1 MLSTR
6 HTAAA
11 LLLSAAMALTG
22 TLPATAEWA
31 PGKNVKI
38 VVPFPAGGTADVIA
52 RILTQ
57 QISKTSNQQFVIENR
72 PGGGTVTG
80 TDVVARSP
88 NDGTTLLIMANSFT
102 INPSLRASL
111 PYDIF
116 TSFEP
121 VCSLVY
127 SPMVLAV
134 NNASPHKSFADFVA
148 AAKVKPPTQSVAG
161 VGPATAHH
169 MALEMLKRSAGIDF
183 SFVPHPGGAPAV
195 NTVVGNHVSAAL
207 ANVSEMQSNLG
218 ANLRP
223 IAVGAEKRL
232 DAYKDVPTFKEL
244 GHPDMIATAWFG
256 MVAPAKTPEPV
267 LAAIAK
273 ELKAALADPETAK
286 KFDDVGLIKIVNCGA
301 DFAAYLKKQHE
312 QYATVIKEAGIKAQ

>member
-1 MLSTR
+1 MLSMGRAAAGFVLSAVVTLASTL
-6 HTAAA
+6 TAA
-11 LLLSAAMALTG
+11 
-22 TLPATAEWA
+22 AEWA
-31 PGKNVKI
+31 PGKTVKVI
-38 VVPFPAGGTADVIA
+38 VPFPAGGTADVIA

-57 QISKTSNQQFVIENR
+57 QITKTSNQQFVIENR

-80 TDVVARSP
+80 TDVAARSP
-88 NDGTTLLIMANSFT
+88 NDGTALLIMANSFT
-102 INPSLRASL
+102 INPSLRPSL

-134 NNASPHKSFADFVA
+134 NNASPHKTFADFVA
-148 AAKVKPPTQSVAG
+148 AAKAKPPTQSVAA

-218 ANLRP
+218 TNLRP
-223 IAVGAEKRL
+223 LAVGAEQRL
-232 DAYKDVPTFKEL
+232 AAYKDVPTFKEL
-244 GHPDMIATAWFG
+244 GHRDMIATAWFG
-256 MVAPAKTPEPV
+256 IVAPAKTPDPV
-267 LAAIAK
+267 LAAITK
-273 ELKAALADPETAK
+273 ELRGALDDADVSK
-286 KFDDVGLIKIVNCGA
+286 KLDDVGLIKLVNCGA
-301 DFAAYLKKQHE
+301 DYAAYLKKQYE
-312 QYATVIKEAGIKAQ
+312 QYATVIKEAGIKGQ

>member
-1 MLSTR
+1 MMTIGRS
-6 HTAAA
+6 AAG
-11 LLLSAAMALTG
+11 LVLSAALTLAG
-22 TLPATAEWA
+22 TLTAAAEWA
-31 PGKNVKI
+31 PGKTVKI
-38 VVPFPAGGTADVIA
+38 IVPFPAGETADVIA

-57 QISKTSNQQFVIENR
+57 QIGKTANQQFVIENR

-80 TDVVARSP
+80 TDVAARSP
-88 NDGTTLLIMANSFT
+88 ADGTALLIMANSFT
-102 INPSLRASL
+102 INPSLRTSL

-134 NNASPHKSFADFVA
+134 NNASPHKTSADFAA
-148 AAKVKPPTQSVAG
+148 AAKAKPPTQSVAA

-195 NTVVGNHVSAAL
+195 NTLVGNHVSAAI
-207 ANVSEMQSNLG
+207 ANVSEMQENLG
-218 ANLRP
+218 PNLRP
-223 IAVGAEKRL
+223 LAVGSSERL
-232 DAYKDVPTFKEL
+232 AAYKDVPTFKEL

-267 LAAIAK
+267 LAQIAR
-273 ELKAALADPETAK
+273 ELKVALADAETAK

-312 QYATVIKEAGIKAQ
+312 QYATVIKEAGIKGQ